1 MAMVAMESKKQAAKR
16 PKPPLPKAASFSIST
31 VFSKSRPKLLKPAFN
46 WSLTPKLSAALLSMR
61 PIKNSN
67 DK

>member
-1 MAMVAMESKKQAAKR
+1 MVAMESKKHAAKR
-16 PKPPLPKAASFSIST
+16 PKPPLPSAASYSIS
-31 VFSKSRPKLLKPAFN
+31 VVASIVWPNAPKPSLNSAFM
-46 WSLTPKLSAALLSMR
+46 PKLSAALLSMR